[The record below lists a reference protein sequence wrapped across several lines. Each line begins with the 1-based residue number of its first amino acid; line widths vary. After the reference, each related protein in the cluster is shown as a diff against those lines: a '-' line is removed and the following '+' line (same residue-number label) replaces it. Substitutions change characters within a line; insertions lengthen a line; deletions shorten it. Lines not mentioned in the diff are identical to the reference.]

1 MKKLFI
7 LLALTALFGNVKAQT
22 DNDRRVIFIMLDGL
36 RWQEL
41 FNGADTAIINVKRYA
56 PNTKGITDLYWRPTQ
71 DERRMALMPFT
82 WGYIKQHGLI
92 IGNRWKNSLMQ
103 VSNKYKFSYP
113 GYSETLCGWA
123 DDERINSNDNVPN
136 PNINVLE
143 VANKSKKYKNSVMA
157 YACWGTV
164 RYILNDERC
173 GFPVQ
178 AGKYMPTTTENPSVV
193 EFWGDVTLDYIT
205 YRYASEAMKNH
216 KPKVLYVSFGE
227 TDEFAHNGRYD
238 HYLMAA
244 THNDSFIQRLWQQA
258 QDDPFY
264 RDKTTF
270 IVTCDHGR
278 GIGKQWTDHGTNTDL
293 SEETWLMAFGKDIP
307 ALGETENNGPF
318 YNKQIAPTIA
328 ALLGIDFKPEGKDI
342 GKKFFFV
349 K

>member
-7 LLALTALFGNVKAQT
+7 LLALTAIFGNVKAQT

-103 VSNKYKFSYP
+103 GSNKYKFSYP

-178 AGKYMPTTTENPSVV
+178 AGK
-193 EFWGDVTLDYIT
+193 
-205 YRYASEAMKNH
+205 
-216 KPKVLYVSFGE
+216 
-227 TDEFAHNGRYD
+227 
-238 HYLMAA
+238 
-244 THNDSFIQRLWQQA
+244 
-258 QDDPFY
+258 
-264 RDKTTF
+264 
-270 IVTCDHGR
+270 
-278 GIGKQWTDHGTNTDL
+278 
-293 SEETWLMAFGKDIP
+293 
-307 ALGETENNGPF
+307 
-318 YNKQIAPTIA
+318 
-328 ALLGIDFKPEGKDI
+328 
-342 GKKFFFV
+342 
-349 K
+349 